1 MEYAI
6 TTVQARNVAG
16 FHLVGPWEKT
26 VPQGF
31 EQLLMWV
38 ETHHLRPNEW
48 IAVYYDN
55 PDNTEPELLR
65 AATVVVVDEGFTV
78 PENSVGVIHTDIP
91 GGQYAVA
98 RARVQDN
105 DFGKPWL
112 LFFNSLLGD
121 SGYMPAPQP
130 CFEIYL
136 NDGKSDGF
144 WDIEMHIPVTA
155 KVD

>member
-1 MEYAI
+1 MEYNVTA
-6 TTVQARNVAG
+6 VPARKVAG

-38 ETHHLRPNEW
+38 EAHHLRPDEW

-55 PDNTEPELLR
+55 PDCTPPEKLR
-65 AATVVVVDEGFTV
+65 AATVVTVPEGFAI
-78 PENSVGVIHTDIP
+78 PENSVGVIHTEIT

-98 RARVQDN
+98 SARVQDG

-112 LFFNSLLGD
+112 LFFNSLLED
-121 SGYMPAPQP
+121 ASVMPAPLP

-136 NDGKSDGF
+136 NDGKTDGF
-144 WDIEMHIPVTA
+144 WDIEMHIPVTD